1 MFLHRHMCDKTN
13 FCPCAPVL
21 AGSSGK
27 ASYLLRVNKFDPNR
41 FPHKASNASL
51 KKKKGYCIRITYRTM
66 EHEIQ
71 ESPSWDHS
79 IHYLLVRIDAEEVP
93 FTYRYKHVLPLH
105 ISLIKT

>member
-1 MFLHRHMCDKTN
+1 
-13 FCPCAPVL
+13 
-21 AGSSGK
+21 
-27 ASYLLRVNKFDPNR
+27 
-41 FPHKASNASL
+41 
-51 KKKKGYCIRITYRTM
+51 M